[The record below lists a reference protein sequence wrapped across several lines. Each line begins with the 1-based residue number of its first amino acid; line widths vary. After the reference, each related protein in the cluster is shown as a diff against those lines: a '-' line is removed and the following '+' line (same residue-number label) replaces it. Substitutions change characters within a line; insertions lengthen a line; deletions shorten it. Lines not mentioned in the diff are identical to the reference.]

1 MKISKTLVFLMLI
14 ALVGCSNGSKRDS
27 GVSGESAEV
36 EQPTDADF
44 IVDAEDDSLISEGST
59 PVEEISAVSGPSSES
74 PMEEVASV
82 PSSPE
87 ISEVGTIAE
96 YQVKKGDTLMLIAFN
111 LFGDYRKW
119 RELKTLNN
127 LEGQSVSVGSTLKYY
142 RPATEFSWRPD
153 GLPYLIKMGDTLG
166 TISKDKYGTVK
177 KWRKIYDNNQ
187 PLIRDPNLIF
197 SGFTIYY
204 VPEERDVASF
214 EE

>member
-1 MKISKTLVFLMLI
+1 MKAKKTLILFMLI

-27 GVSGESAEV
+27 GVAGESADTA
-36 EQPTDADF
+36 QPTDADF
-44 IVDAEDDSLISEGST
+44 IVDAEDDSLIADEVT
-59 PVEEISAVSGPSSES
+59 PIEEIAEVSEPVSES
-74 PMEEVASV
+74 PSEEIASI

-87 ISEVGTIAE
+87 ISDVGSIAE
-96 YQVKKGDTLMLIAFN
+96 YQVKKGDTLMLVAFN

-127 LEGQSVSVGSTLKYY
+127 LEGQEVKAGMVLKYY
-142 RPATEFSWRPD
+142 RPATEFTWRPD
-153 GLPYLIKMGDTLG
+153 GLPHLIKNGDTLG
-166 TISKDKYGTVK
+166 TISNEKYGTVK

-204 VPEERDVASF
+204 VPEEREVAS
-214 EE
+214 E